1 MDRQGP
7 CQRDAPP
14 KDSYNYKE
22 LTGEDEIRLLRL
34 AHGEQTFAIEH
45 QRVKDVPAYEA
56 LSYVWGDDS
65 RRNEFYL
72 ADGTVL
78 YLNDNLFEALQYLP
92 QRCETEY
99 LWIDQI
105 CIDQS
110 NIKERNHQVKIMG
123 NIYRHA
129 YKVLIWMD
137 ADDSVARSLND
148 LWEDFRKE
156 AKVTSRAR
164 LEEFVDSKRK
174 VYLAEGESNIRNR
187 LQNQVWHHPW
197 FSRAWV
203 FQELALSQRAV
214 FVFGQTSTMFLTVV
228 WISRAVYP
236 LTYGT
241 QKFDWHTAATM
252 TAMDRM
258 NRHWNHKDQHLLTIH
273 FLSEMCPIYQASD
286 PRDLIYAFMGLF
298 SSKPSLHEYSSE
310 REIQPNYAL
319 SYNSVLADVAAY
331 FVSRGKGN
339 CCIKKA
345 TNRCWL
351 CQYGDRNALDILA
364 HINRDLPVPSH
375 GNATF
380 RPSPETGLPSWAP
393 DWKYSRSSWCYEAN
407 NANLRYGKPIPP
419 RYQYNSFS
427 PEVHPRLD
435 AEHPRQLHV
444 LGVCIHVIKQA
455 GITIANEEWQYWKR
469 WQVFVGGPYP
479 NAEELGKVE
488 WAGDITWGHS
498 TIPGDKVC
506 WLSRCSLPVILREVE
521 CGKHIVVETCY
532 LPKTFPDPDKST
544 LINETFLLI

>member
-7 CQRDAPP
+7 CQQDAPP

-34 AHGEQTFAIEH
+34 DHGEQTFAIEH
-45 QRVKDVPAYEA
+45 QRMKDVPAYEA
-56 LSYVWGDDS
+56 LSYVWGDD
-65 RRNEFYL
+65 RRHNEFYL
-72 ADGTVL
+72 VDGTVL

-92 QRCETEY
+92 QHCRTEY

-110 NIKERNHQVKIMG
+110 NIKERNRQVKIMG

-137 ADDSVARSLND
+137 ADDSVSTSLND
-148 LWEDFRKE
+148 LWEDFQHE
-156 AKVTSRAR
+156 TKVTSPAR

-174 VYLAEGESNIRNR
+174 VYLAEGESNIIHR

-203 FQELALSQRAV
+203 FQELVLSQRAV
-214 FVFGQTSTMFLTVV
+214 FVFGQTSTMFLTLV

-236 LTYGT
+236 LTYDP
-241 QKFDWHTAATM
+241 QKLDWQTAATM
-252 TAMDRM
+252 RAMDRL
-258 NRHWNHKDQHLLTIH
+258 NRHWNSKDQHVLTIQ
-273 FLSEMCPIYQASD
+273 FLSEMCPFYQASD
-286 PRDLIYAFMGLF
+286 ARDLIYAFVGLF
-298 SSKPSLHEYSSE
+298 SPKSSLHEYSSD
-310 REIQPNYAL
+310 RGIQGIQPNYAL
-319 SYNSVLADVAAY
+319 SYNSLLADVATY
-331 FVSRGKGN
+331 FVTQGKGN
-339 CCIKKA
+339 
-345 TNRCWL
+345 
-351 CQYGDRNALDILA
+351 ALEILA
-364 HINRDLPVPSH
+364 QINRDLPVPSH

-407 NANLRYGKPIPP
+407 NANLRYGKPIPD
-419 RYQYNSFS
+419 RYRYTSFS
-427 PEVHPRLD
+427 SKVHPRLD
-435 AEHPRQLHV
+435 AEHPRELHV

-455 GITIANEEWQYWKR
+455 GITIANEEWQHWKR

-479 NAEELGKVE
+479 NAEELGKLE

-498 TIPGDKVC
+498 TIPGDKLC
-506 WLSRCSLPVILREVE
+506 WLYGCFLPVILREVE
-521 CGKHIVVETCY
+521 CGKHVVVETCY
-532 LPKTFPDPDKST
+532 LPKTFPDPDDST
-544 LINETFLLI
+544 LVDETFFLI